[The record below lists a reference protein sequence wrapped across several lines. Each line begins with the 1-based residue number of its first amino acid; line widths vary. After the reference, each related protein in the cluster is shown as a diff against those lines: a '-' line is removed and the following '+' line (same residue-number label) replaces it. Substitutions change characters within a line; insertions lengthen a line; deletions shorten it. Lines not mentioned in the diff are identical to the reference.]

1 MKYHSLK
8 IAEKI
13 WFSLTVNYD
22 INKCFSSYEIKQK
35 LKMFPQA
42 CNILKCCREIS
53 PMKMRVF
60 MKKIA
65 SKFLFAMSDFPLTRF
80 DQKTTTEWQ
89 TVVSPRAIFP
99 LKITIWTSDR
109 QGQSLMKWQQI
120 SHLKY
125 HGGNPGKFTVQLSKL
140 NRLRKERFQR
150 FILRVNKYT
159 GITTTCYKMHLQTK
173 NNCRSR
179 ISLAQIM

>member
-1 MKYHSLK
+1 MQHFEVLPRDFTNENESCHKK
-8 IAEKI
+8 K
-13 WFSLTVNYD
+13 
-22 INKCFSSYEIKQK
+22 K
-35 LKMFPQA
+35 LPQNS
-42 CNILKCCREIS
+42 CLPI
-53 PMKMRVF
+53 
-60 MKKIA
+60 
-65 SKFLFAMSDFPLTRF
+65 SDFPLTRF
-80 DQKTTTEWQ
+80 DEKTTTEWQ
-89 TVVSPRAIFP
+89 SPRARFP
-99 LKITIWTSDR
+99 LKTTIWTSDR
-109 QGQSLMKWQQI
+109 QGQSHMKWQQI

-125 HGGNPGKFTVQLSKL
+125 YEGNPGKFTVQLSKL